1 MQGLQAA
8 QSPVLQHSP
17 WCNGSHGRAEL
28 QGGSPNTRG
37 VPRGHDANEHASRS
51 RAILDTGCRTAAA
64 GKLWHVDFQR
74 ALEQCGMEYF
84 MADYDEEI
92 FRFGAGDP
100 VLSTKAYIYPVQI
113 YDHKSW
119 VRIALV
125 ENTST
130 DSRVSECPGLVD
142 PAELA
147 RWKVQIDFATSEVGI
162 HGTWR
167 PPDFGFAQYGI
178 TPESQAVAQ
187 QAFGRPQAAPAERST
202 LLRIGSRCPG
212 QHL

>member
-1 MQGLQAA
+1 MAATAAPSCKAAAPTQEEYREAMMQMNM
-8 QSPVLQHSP
+8 PP
-17 WCNGSHGRAEL
+17 
-28 QGGSPNTRG
+28 
-37 VPRGHDANEHASRS
+37 GHV
-51 RAILDTGCRTAAA
+51 ILDTGCRTAVA

-74 ALEQCGMEYF
+74 ALEHCGMEYF
-84 MADYDEEI
+84 IADHEEI

-130 DSRVSECPGLVD
+130 DSECPGLVG

-147 RWKVQIDFATSEVGI
+147 RWKAFCKAPLLTASSTRRTDRLRYSAGWHSWHLETYGDVSIQA
-162 HGTWR
+162 
-167 PPDFGFAQYGI
+167 PDFGFAQYGI
-178 TPESQAVAQ
+178 TPESQTVAH
-187 QAFGRPQAAPAERST
+187 QAFGRTQAAPVERST